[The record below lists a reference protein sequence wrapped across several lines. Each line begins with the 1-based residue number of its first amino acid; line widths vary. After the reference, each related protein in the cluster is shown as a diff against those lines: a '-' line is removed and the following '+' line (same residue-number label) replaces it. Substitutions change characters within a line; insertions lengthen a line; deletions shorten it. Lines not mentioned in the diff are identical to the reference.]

1 MKMTNTDFER
11 WLKQGRGK
19 AAAFIQN
26 GEQSRYQDALL
37 HACTHNLCYDPES
50 EETRGYYL
58 ANLIQ
63 MTADPRPFREG
74 VIAVLRSPIDEL
86 QPNDILQLFALA
98 RHWAADGDEG
108 VRHLLYD
115 FFSREGFVRA
125 EVGCG
130 AYLVKID
137 GLDALLFVV
146 PFLERVEERFRL
158 WQFNHL
164 VSTLEERDGKE
175 AAALELADAASN
187 NPEMARL
194 RELAHSEDARLAK
207 EGEDLAATWD
217 KPNAPYSEIRRQM
230 RDGTPNMVSLLIWA
244 KRATEDELKD
254 LAADMFS
261 ETDQRRIWNYLL
273 VFSCRRFPGSI
284 APLIEVARTAN
295 PFLSHAATR
304 VLANIDEP
312 EVRTLGRDL
321 LATSQRCCL
330 GVRLLARRSE
340 PGDYGLI
347 EEALQRDMHGS
358 AYHALCLA
366 VLDFVKANAVDEAF
380 DSLELLFENTFSSDC
395 RRRAVEYLV
404 ALNHLPDWMRDECR
418 HDAEARTRELARGAT
433 EQQ

>member
-1 MKMTNTDFER
+1 MTNTDFEK
-11 WLKQGRGK
+11 WLRQGRGR
-19 AAAFIQN
+19 AAAYIQS
-26 GEQSRYQDALL
+26 EDQSSYQDALL
-37 HACTHNLCYDPES
+37 HACTHNVRYDPECD
-50 EETRGYYL
+50 ETRGYYL
-58 ANLIQ
+58 ANLVQ
-63 MTADPRPFREG
+63 MTADPRVFRDG
-74 VIAVLRSPIDEL
+74 VIAALNSPADDL
-86 QPNDILQLFALA
+86 HANDILQMFALA
-98 RHWAADGDEG
+98 RHWAASGDGD
-108 VRHLLYD
+108 VRQLLYEV
-115 FFSREGFVRA
+115 FSRDGFGRA

-130 AYLVKID
+130 VYLVKMD
-137 GLDALLFVV
+137 GLDALLFVL

-158 WQFNHL
+158 WQFNRL
-164 VSTLEERDGKE
+164 VSELEERDGKE
-175 AAALELADAASN
+175 AAARTLADAASN
-187 NPEMARL
+187 NPE
-194 RELAHSEDARLAK
+194 LAHSEDDRLAK
-207 EGEDLAATWD
+207 EGQDLAATWD
-217 KPNAPYSEIRRQM
+217 TPNAPYSEIRRQM

-304 VLANIDEP
+304 VLANLDEP

-321 LATSQRCCL
+321 LATSQRCGL
-330 GVRLLARRSE
+330 GVRLLARRRE

-380 DSLELLFENTFSSDC
+380 DSLELLYENTFSSDC

-404 ALNHLPDWMRDECR
+404 ALNRLPDWMRDECC